1 MRNAAMSTTTNRTAA
16 RADVPALRKGL
27 QVLQTLGA
35 EGSLSAADIQ
45 RRTGLNKTMTFRLLR
60 ALAEAGFVEQHP
72 TSRAWS
78 LGLGLLELGS
88 LATARQDLVAVSQ
101 PLLGQLRERFAETV
115 NLGVLRDDRIVYLAI
130 AEGGYGLR
138 MAVQLG
144 ASDPLH
150 TTALGKAILAF
161 MDERERD
168 RILAAAPL
176 ARRTRHTIT
185 DLASL
190 AAELSTTRARGYAID
205 DQENEIGASCVAAP
219 IFDAYGHA
227 IAAISISGPAARIDG
242 DRTETLAHALI
253 EAALAIGFRM
263 GQSLPTATGKT

>member
-1 MRNAAMSTTTNRTAA
+1 MPTTTNRASA

-115 NLGVLRDDRIVYLAI
+115 NLGVLRDDRVVYLAM

-138 MAVQLG
+138 MAARLG

-150 TTALGKAILAF
+150 ATALGKAILAF
-161 MDERERD
+161 IGEAERD

-176 ARRTRHTIT
+176 VRRTPHTIVDRERLAA
-185 DLASL
+185 DLA
-190 AAELSTTRARGYAID
+190 ATRARGYAVD
-205 DQENEIGASCVAAP
+205 DQENEIGACCVAVP
-219 IFDAYGHA
+219 IRDGQGRAL
-227 IAAISISGPAARIDG
+227 AAISISGPAARIDG
-242 DRTETLAHALI
+242 ARIETLASALV
-253 EAALAIGFRM
+253 EAAAEIGFRL
-263 GQSLPTATGKT
+263 GQAAPASPGRT

>member
-1 MRNAAMSTTTNRTAA
+1 MSIPTNQSTP

-27 QVLQTLGA
+27 QVLMTLGA
-35 EGSLSAADIQ
+35 DGPLSMADVQ

-60 ALAEAGFVEQHP
+60 ALAEKGFVEQDP
-72 TSRAWS
+72 TSRVWS

-88 LATARQDLVAVSQ
+88 RVTARQDLVAVSQ

-115 NLGVLRDDRIVYLAI
+115 NLGVWRDDRIVYLAI

-138 MAVQLG
+138 MAAQLG

-150 TTALGKAILAF
+150 STALGKAILAF

-168 RILAAAPL
+168 RILATAPL
-176 ARRTRHTIT
+176 ARRTRNTIT
-185 DLASL
+185 DQPSL
-190 AAELSTTRARGYAID
+190 AAELATTRARGYAID
-205 DQENEIGASCVAAP
+205 DQENEIGARCVAAP
-219 IFDAYGHA
+219 ILDGQGRP

-242 DRTETLAHALI
+242 DRTETLARALI
-253 EAALAIGFRM
+253 EAALTIGLRT
-263 GQSLPTATGKT
+263 GQALPTATGRT